1 MNSKN
6 KRTKTTTK
14 AVDFIENDGLT
25 TAQRL
30 AVYQRDGGRC
40 QLCGN
45 SVAFAEMIAGFSDP
59 RRTVE
64 ASDLS
69 QRITLHFRCYL
80 QQGDRPIDEI
90 RKKRREKIH
99 KVLKQRLSDMPL
111 GMSEILKKWEDK

>member
-6 KRTKTTTK
+6 KRTKTTKK
-14 AVDFIENDGLT
+14 AVTFIENDGLT

-99 KVLKQRLSDMPL
+99 KALKQRLSDIPL